1 MWEAFGFG
9 MEKEASDAEK
19 AKARSV
25 QRLLYWIMAV
35 FILAPLVAAY
45 LLG

>member
-1 MWEAFGFG
+1 
-9 MEKEASDAEK
+9 METEASDAEK

-35 FILAPLVAAY
+35 FILAPLVVAY
-45 LLG
+45 LLV

>member
-1 MWEAFGFG
+1 
-9 MEKEASDAEK
+9 METEGTNAEK

-45 LLG
+45 LLV

>member
-1 MWEAFGFG
+1 

-25 QRLLYWIMAV
+25 QRLLYWITAV